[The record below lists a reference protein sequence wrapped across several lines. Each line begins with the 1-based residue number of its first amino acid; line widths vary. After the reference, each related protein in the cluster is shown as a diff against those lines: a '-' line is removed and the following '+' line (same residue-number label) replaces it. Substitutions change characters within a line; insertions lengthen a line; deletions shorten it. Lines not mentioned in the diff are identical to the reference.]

1 MDPVDLDLD
10 ELFGNENVIEDPS
23 FGVPL
28 VSEDVALPLVQPM
41 IISPA
46 LIQHIR
52 NIQHAGCNQR
62 IAWSRQG
69 CIAVLS
75 PDSLHVFMHC
85 LRFDRLSGLWS
96 ISEASIVNADTFADP
111 AVHIQWSPSGVDL
124 SVVDIFGRVSVF
136 TVALAANRMN
146 LARPSTLDLAQDSRQ
161 VVGLFWLNQD
171 REVGI
176 PNLNQL
182 AIANRLRFVA

>member
-1 MDPVDLDLD
+1 MDPADLDLD
-10 ELFGNENVIEDPS
+10 ELFDTENVLEDPN

-28 VSEDVALPLVQPM
+28 VNEDVVLPLVQPM

-75 PDSLHVFMHC
+75 TDSMHVFMHC
-85 LRFDRLSGLWS
+85 LRFDRVSGLWS
-96 ISEASIVNADTFADP
+96 ISEASIINADTFAEP

-146 LARPSTLDLAQDSRQ
+146 LARASTLDLAQDTHQ

-171 REVGI
+171 REVSVQN
-176 PNLNQL
+176 PALLAVANLR
-182 AIANRLRFVA
+182 RLVA